1 ILVRYLFGVSER
13 GGSMGEVIPFPSRNA
28 AEAAMATVARR
39 RPPAT
44 VFHDRG
50 WRILELPSS
59 GQFLAVSSY
68 CRRGIVVGLFA
79 PQAVAENDHEGT
91 EIAIL
96 TRCGA
101 DEKLARCAIAWLNSG
116 GPQTAIL
123 SSFVVAAGGRHRYSR
138 AAIVEIAAIGGAAA
152 SWRPPGAVLCHP
164 RDQPGACA

>member
-1 ILVRYLFGVSER
+1 
-13 GGSMGEVIPFPSRNA
+13 MGEVIPFPSRNV
-28 AEAAMATVARR
+28 AEAAAATAATR

-68 CRRGIVVGLFA
+68 CRRGVVVGRFA
-79 PQAVAENDHEGT
+79 PQAAAENHHEGT

-101 DEKLARCAIAWLNSG
+101 DEKLARCTIAWLNSA
-116 GPQTAIL
+116 GPRTAIL
-123 SSFVVAAGGRHRYSR
+123 GPFVVAAGGRYRYWR
-138 AAIVEIAAIGGAAA
+138 AAVVDVAA
-152 SWRPPGAVLCHP
+152 SGGPKGARL
-164 RDQPGACA
+164 RDGSM